1 MNIYNKEVLES
12 KIEFLIEIID
22 ELKDIMH
29 FRIKK
34 NTKAYYEIQKTI
46 FQCDLKISEITN
58 NINKNTGKQNFS
70 FIKIDRRTLESLIN
84 LNNKLKLGSIGDL
97 LDTLTI
103 NYEEMF
109 VRDSLIEIKSFDLN
123 KKTQAA
129 LNNTDL
135 YICKLLDN
143 EYGIK
148 SNEKILYKIDDIVIY
163 ENKEYLDGKILKKY
177 PIGEETFW
185 ISQNCTLAD
194 IEKFNSFSFNISSG
208 GWVR

>member
-12 KIEFLIEIID
+12 KIEFLIEIIE
-22 ELKDIMH
+22 ELKDVMN

-109 VRDSLIEIKSFDLN
+109 IRDSLIEIKSFDLS
-123 KKTQAA
+123 KKTQAV

-135 YICKLLDN
+135 YICELLDN

-148 SNEKILYKIDDIVIY
+148 SNEKILYKIDDVVIY

-194 IEKFNSFSFNISSG
+194 IEKINSFSFVIFSDR
-208 GWVR
+208 WVR

>member
-1 MNIYNKEVLES
+1 MNIYNKEILELEKEFIT
-12 KIEFLIEIID
+12 KIIN
-22 ELKDIMH
+22 ELKIIMN
-29 FRIKK
+29 FIIKK
-34 NTKAYYEIQKTI
+34 NSKAYYEIQKTI
-46 FQCDLKISEITN
+46 FHCDLKIDEIID
-58 NINKNTGKQNFS
+58 NINENDTNQDFS
-70 FIKIDRRTLESLIN
+70 FIKIDRKTLESLIN
-84 LNNKLKLGSIGDL
+84 LNDKLKLGSIGEL

-109 VRDSLIEIKSFDLN
+109 IRDSLIEIKSCDLN
-123 KKTQAA
+123 KKAQTA

-148 SNEKILYKIDDIVIY
+148 SNEKILYKIDDVVIY

-194 IEKFNSFSFNISSG
+194 VEKFNSFSFNISSDG
-208 GWVR
+208 